1 MKKKNPELK
10 DMIYEYVQKYSMDN
24 QRPPSMAEIGEEMG
38 ISRATAYRYMMDLD
52 QEGRISY
59 DGKNRTIESDSIVK
73 HDANMIQAAIIGSVH
88 CGEPQFEEEN
98 IEAYIN
104 LPSQIFGKDDC
115 YILRASGDSMV
126 DAGIDDGDLVVVRKQ
141 WFAKDGEIVVALV
154 DGESTLKIYHKADNA
169 GVPYLQAANRK
180 EPYLYPDIYAH
191 NSLYIQ
197 GVAVF
202 VIKQVGALPS

>member
-38 ISRATAYRYMMDLD
+38 ISRATAYRYMIDLD

-115 YILRASGDSMV
+115 YILRACGDSMV

>member
-115 YILRASGDSMV
+115 YILRANGESMV

>member
-10 DMIYEYVQKYSMDN
+10 AMIYEYVQKYSMDN

>member
-10 DMIYEYVQKYSMDN
+10 AMIYEYVQKYSMDN

-115 YILRASGDSMV
+115 YILRANGDSMV

>member
-98 IEAYIN
+98 IESYIN

-115 YILRASGDSMV
+115 YILRANGDSMV

>member
-10 DMIYEYVQKYSMDN
+10 
-24 QRPPSMAEIGEEMG
+24 
-38 ISRATAYRYMMDLD
+38 
-52 QEGRISY
+52 

>member
-1 MKKKNPELK
+1 
-10 DMIYEYVQKYSMDN
+10 MIYEYVQKYSMDN

>member
-38 ISRATAYRYMMDLD
+38 ISRATAYRYMMDLN

>member
-115 YILRASGDSMV
+115 YILRANGNSMV

>member
-154 DGESTLKIYHKADNA
+154 DGESALKIYHKADNA

>member
-98 IEAYIN
+98 IESYIN

>member
-115 YILRASGDSMV
+115 YILRANGDSMV